1 MTGKLRLPIDRILM
15 KRERP
20 DDRWPLEIRL
30 RGGKV
35 IRTGE
40 GESLHYI
47 WGLSCSQGTS
57 GSVDVGICPMAQ
69 RSCHTRGFQP
79 LRGPAR
85 WCSGPQNGW
94 PCRLKTA
101 SDWGR
106 CTPQCEHATIEAL
119 ASLGAASEERCGA
132 GDADGCFLDL
142 PRRARATSTQTA
154 TANTSA
160 TSTYFMVRKSRPGQH
175 GSSQQHFHHKAG
187 AHIGQQQDQGAGI
200 QPPRGPPS
208 SPSSPAPAGQQGRK
222 DRPPEQ

>member
-47 WGLSCSQGTS
+47 WGLICSQGTS

-106 CTPQCEHATIEAL
+106 CTPQWQQATIGTLAGSSGLEVAL
-119 ASLGAASEERCGA
+119 ADGGGGGCGDLG
-132 GDADGCFLDL
+132 LT
-142 PRRARATSTQTA
+142 RRARASNTHTA

-160 TSTYFMVRKSRPGQH
+160 TRTYF
-175 GSSQQHFHHKAG
+175 
-187 AHIGQQQDQGAGI
+187 IT
-200 QPPRGPPS
+200 
-208 SPSSPAPAGQQGRK
+208 
-222 DRPPEQ
+222 